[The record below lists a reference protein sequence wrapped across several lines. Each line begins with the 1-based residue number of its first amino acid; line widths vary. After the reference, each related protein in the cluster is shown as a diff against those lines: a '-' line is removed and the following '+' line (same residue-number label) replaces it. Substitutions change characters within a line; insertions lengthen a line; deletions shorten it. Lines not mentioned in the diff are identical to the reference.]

1 MPLCPNSSRW
11 AWPQLRQMRR
21 AQFPQEEE
29 DIPPEELVLLRPNSR
44 MRRGL
49 AASAPDQMRQLRRRT
64 LPREEE
70 EEGGEEESSL
80 EEDVPLRPAGL
91 AASAPGGPGR
101 KCARSDAPDAA
112 RTIPGEDEEGGEGK
126 RGGEFIR
133 GKMRRYAQN
142 SLKPA
147 GLAAVR
153 QTSAFPREEQE
164 EDGEEN

>member
-1 MPLCPNSSRW
+1 
-11 AWPQLRQMRR
+11 MRR

-64 LPREEE
+64 IPREEE
-70 EEGGEEESSL
+70 EEGGEEDGEFA
-80 EEDVPLRPAGL
+80 RGRR
-91 AASAPGGPGR
+91 AAEAGGPGR
-101 KCARSDAPDAA
+101 ECARRAWPQVRQIRCA
-112 RTIPGEDEEGGEGK
+112 RCGAYNSRRRRGERGGEG
-126 RGGEFIR
+126 GGEFIR